1 VLGFSCI
8 LRPLILGTLF
18 SGQVHGELI
27 LPSAAILEYR
37 LATSHSCYTKYNV
50 RALVCCCNIIIGIL
64 FVFLAEMPILF
75 CHGTSDLQ
83 DVLHLRYIFNRPSM
97 MRSVISLS
105 DLSHLLRISLLP
117 WWKFINGPFIIKEN
131 CEALVCV
138 IISRIFQ
145 LALKVLWYLIKLVFI
160 SNQGFVLFHMQI
172 SCGIMLPL
180 HHACIILF
188 SFLWFQDSNT

>member
-1 VLGFSCI
+1 
-8 LRPLILGTLF
+8 
-18 SGQVHGELI
+18 
-27 LPSAAILEYR
+27 
-37 LATSHSCYTKYNV
+37 
-50 RALVCCCNIIIGIL
+50 
-64 FVFLAEMPILF
+64 
-75 CHGTSDLQ
+75 
-83 DVLHLRYIFNRPSM
+83 

-160 SNQGFVLFHMQI
+160 FQSRVCIVPYADILWDNVAFTPCLYYFVLFSMV
-172 SCGIMLPL
+172 PR
-180 HHACIILF
+180 F
-188 SFLWFQDSNT
+188 